1 MKTLRTTSRFLSFS
15 ILATI
20 LPLARGVVYVD
31 ASASGAND
39 GTSWA
44 DAHTSLKTAVDTS
57 PAASEIW
64 VATGTYTP
72 GASRADSFVL
82 KEGMSL
88 YGGFTSG
95 MTSLAQRDWNAN
107 PTILSGEI

>member
-1 MKTLRTTSRFLSFS
+1 MKPLRTTSRFLLFS
-15 ILATI
+15 MLATI

-57 PAASEIW
+57 PAASEI
-64 VATGTYTP
+64 
-72 GASRADSFVL
+72 
-82 KEGMSL
+82 
-88 YGGFTSG
+88 
-95 MTSLAQRDWNAN
+95 
-107 PTILSGEI
+107 